1 MNRDATESPTSE
13 RSPSK
18 RNLSSRDSSGS
29 WWPGLSSNARDAS
42 ARSVPMRHFTKRSL
56 LLSTKKGFVDVARE
70 NRASGAAGAAASV
83 PSFIT
88 RPCRMAHMQF
98 KISARSCV
106 RSAGRRTTPEPSRSF
121 VSRSRAVS
129 NKSTTSLIQLP
140 WSSSGVSG
148 ALFIFA
154 RINASRATTK
164 STTVSKFFGG
174 VRSSA
179 PSTHAIFVGIW
190 PSASPKAGV
199 SSDPKKSCQLSQE
212 AYDVFASV
220 SDDAASEK

>member
-1 MNRDATESPTSE
+1 
-13 RSPSK
+13 
-18 RNLSSRDSSGS
+18 
-29 WWPGLSSNARDAS
+29 
-42 ARSVPMRHFTKRSL
+42 MRHIPNLSL

-70 NRASGAAGAAASV
+70 NRASGAAGAAAIFPSV
-83 PSFIT
+83 NT

-106 RSAGRRTTPEPSRSF
+106 RPSGRRTTPEPSRSF

-140 WSSSGVSG
+140 RSSSGVSG
-148 ALFIFA
+148 AAFIFA

-179 PSTHAIFVGIW
+179 PSTHAIFSGICW

-199 SSDPKKSCQLSQE
+199 SSAPKKSCQVSQE
-212 AYDVFASV
+212 ANDVWSSV